1 MPTRLGQK
9 MMVKDTKGSNLI
21 WESLDQNGETWFS
34 ATISLYDFKALKTSD
49 EIIASKLYKIL
60 KNACRLNSEFL
71 SKWNGFKVETQLEF
85 DRDWGLGSS
94 STLIYALSE
103 WAGINPIMLT
113 LKATNGSGYDAACAG
128 ADGPILYISN
138 DETISY
144 SPVDFDPSFKNRL
157 FFVHLG
163 NKQNSEDQVK
173 HYIRQCKDK
182 KGLAKAQTELTQSM
196 LKATSLKSFEGLLN
210 EHEDLVSSLVKLD
223 KVKDLHFSDFW
234 GSVKSLGS
242 WGGDF
247 VLATSDRTED
257 ETKAYFS
264 SKGYETFIPYE
275 EMVYSEVLVS

>member
-1 MPTRLGQK
+1 

-21 WESLDQNGETWFS
+21 WESLDHNGETWFS

-85 DRDWGLGSS
+85 DRSWGLGSS
-94 STLIYALSE
+94 STLIYALSQ
-103 WAGINPIMLT
+103 WADINPIMLT
-113 LKATNGSGYDAACAG
+113 LNATNGSGYDAACAG

-144 SPVDFDPSFKNRL
+144 SPVDFDPSFKDRL
-157 FFVHLG
+157 YFIHLG
-163 NKQNSEDQVK
+163 NKQSSEEQVK
-173 HYIRQCKDK
+173 HYIRHCKDK
-182 KGLAKAQTELTQSM
+182 KGLVKAQTEITHNM
-196 LKATSLKSFEGLLN
+196 LKATSLKSFENLIN
-210 EHEDLVSSLVKLD
+210 EHEDLVSQLVKLD

-247 VLATSDRTED
+247 VLATSDRSEE

-264 SKGYETFIPYE
+264 SKGYDTFIPYE
-275 EMVYSEVLVS
+275 ELVFSEVLVS